1 MAAKLERGR
10 PQFQSIWRFRC
21 CHFNDVNGLSST
33 AEKNTS
39 LNTRK
44 VFSKDLTKERAL
56 VVDKSNMSDKTLTL
70 ASCIEKAEV
79 VDSSSGIQ
87 SCIVW
92 MINITRKIL
101 SELSQANTKLKADL
115 DWTVYV
121 IRDLFTDSEYDW
133 STILL
138 VILQLFAKGFCLFS
152 YDGIIIEETYL
163 TISNLAI
170 FLECVHERLEAVFK
184 KEVGIMNYSLK
195 REYLE
200 KWMSLINRHP
210 FSRGCDDE
218 DMFKVWA
225 STL

>member
-1 MAAKLERGR
+1 MDSP
-10 PQFQSIWRFRC
+10 PQ
-21 CHFNDVNGLSST
+21 LK
-33 AEKNTS
+33 KNTS

-170 FLECVHERLEAVFK
+170 FLECVHERLEAVFNK
-184 KEVGIMNYSLK
+184 RSWNHELLFEEGIPWKMDVPY
-195 REYLE
+195 
-200 KWMSLINRHP
+200 
-210 FSRGCDDE
+210 
-218 DMFKVWA
+218 
-225 STL
+225 

>member
-1 MAAKLERGR
+1 MDSP
-10 PQFQSIWRFRC
+10 PQ
-21 CHFNDVNGLSST
+21 LK
-33 AEKNTS
+33 KNTS
-39 LNTRK
+39 LNILK

-138 VILQLFAKGFCLFS
+138 VILQSFAKGFCLFS

-170 FLECVHERLEAVFK
+170 FLECVHERLEAVF
-184 KEVGIMNYSLK
+184 
-195 REYLE
+195 
-200 KWMSLINRHP
+200 
-210 FSRGCDDE
+210 
-218 DMFKVWA
+218 
-225 STL
+225 